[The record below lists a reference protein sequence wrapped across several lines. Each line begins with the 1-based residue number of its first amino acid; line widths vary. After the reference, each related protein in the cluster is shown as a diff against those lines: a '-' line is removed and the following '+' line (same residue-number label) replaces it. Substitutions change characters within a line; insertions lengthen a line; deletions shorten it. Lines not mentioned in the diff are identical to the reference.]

1 MERLKCLD
9 GLRGV
14 LAVYV
19 MLGHMAPFAVM
30 PAWLGAAL
38 SHGGAAVD
46 VFFVLSGLVIVR
58 SLESLDYRARP
69 FLAARVARIFPVYLA
84 MFALAVAVQPLPA
97 GFERMRWIE
106 AGSPAFSIWS
116 QGWPSAWM
124 PEIAAHLTMTHG
136 LIPDG
141 LLPDAW
147 VAFLGAAWSLSTEW
161 QFYVLAL
168 LLGRRAWWLLL
179 FIAMAGAVW
188 AATTPEAWHFS
199 RAFLG
204 NKAGYFALGM
214 VSSPTSWR
222 GLKGGASSTQ
232 CRTVMAG
239 LDPAISR
246 PSKPFHA
253 RDYSDR
259 AGDGRVEPGHD
270 GKCGTAGW
278 TYIATLAF
286 VMGLGWWQGGAGK
299 MLPPLVWTVCL
310 AAESRPWLLSAAL
323 RSRPAQWLG
332 SLSYSLYLAN
342 EPIQKLLGIVLSTYA
357 AGDGQWFT
365 ALWVPGALGLPILVA
380 MALRRW
386 IEVPALAWARRGGYT
401 RSHENSR

>member
-1 MERLKCLD
+1 MERLKGLD

-19 MLGHMAPFAVM
+19 MAGHMAPFAVL
-30 PAWLGAAL
+30 PGWLASAL

-46 VFFVLSGLVIVR
+46 VFFILSGLVIVR

-69 FLAARVARIFPVYLA
+69 FLAARMARIFPVYLA
-84 MFALAVAVQPLPA
+84 MLGLAVAVQPLPVR
-97 GFERMRWIE
+97 FERMPWIE

-116 QGWPSAWM
+116 QGWPSAWL

-136 LIPDG
+136 LIPDA

-147 VAFLGAAWSLSTEW
+147 VSFLGAAWSLSTEW

-168 LLGRRAWWLLL
+168 LLERRAWWLLL
-179 FIAMAGAVW
+179 FVAMAGAVW
-188 AATTPEAWHFS
+188 AATTPEGWHFS

-214 VSSPTSWR
+214 ASVGIIGRANGNGARSSLSVLAGPWLGGWR
-222 GLKGGASSTQ
+222 FA
-232 CRTVMAG
+232 
-239 LDPAISR
+239 
-246 PSKPFHA
+246 
-253 RDYSDR
+253 
-259 AGDGRVEPGHD
+259 
-270 GKCGTAGW
+270 
-278 TYIATLAF
+278 ATLAIA
-286 VMGLGWWQGGAGK
+286 MALGWWQGGAGK
-299 MLPPLVWTVCL
+299 LLPPLVWAACL
-310 AAESRPWLLSAAL
+310 AAESRPCLLSTAL

-332 SLSYSLYLAN
+332 GLSYSLYLAN
-342 EPIQKLLGIVLSTYA
+342 EPIQKSLGIVLGLWA
-357 AGDGQWFT
+357 GGDGRWFA

-386 IEVPALAWARRGGYT
+386 IEVPALAWARRGVYT
-401 RSHENSR
+401 RVHENSR